1 MKYVPFP
8 DVVWFQ
14 EGPGVRNTQY
24 TETGVKLLN
33 VANLIDG
40 KVDISN
46 TNRYISE
53 EEAYGKY
60 KHFLVDKGDLII
72 ASSGI
77 KVEYF
82 DRKMGFV
89 DESQLPL
96 CMNTSTIRFK
106 ALDKSVLDI
115 RYFMY
120 FLKSDCFKAQLGRE
134 ITGSAQLN
142 FGPSHLKKMKL
153 PLIDIQV
160 QQHIAS
166 VLDKVTDL
174 ISQRRAQLDKLDLL
188 VKSRFVEMFGDPEVN
203 SFKLPSIPMTNLCEI
218 IDGDRGP
225 NYPKQEEFSSDGYCL
240 FLNAKNVTNSGFC
253 FNQCLYISKEKDS
266 LMRKGKLQRGDIV
279 LTTRGTIGNLAF
291 YDNTI
296 PYENVRINSG
306 MVILRVHKE
315 QITEIFFIEQFKMLL
330 DLIKSKMASGSAQP
344 QLPIS
349 TMKQIMMLVPP
360 IEEQMNFNK
369 IVVQTNT
376 LKSRV
381 TSSLDSLETL
391 KKSLMQ
397 QYFE

>member
-14 EGPGVRNTQY
+14 EGPGVKNTQY

-188 VKSRFVEMFGDPEVN
+188 VKSRFVEMFGDLTINNKNWHFEPLGTLCDVRDGTHDSPQYIGTGYPLLTSKN
-203 SFKLPSIPMTNLCEI
+203 FTSGNIDFTNC
-218 IDGDRGP
+218 
-225 NYPKQEEFSSDGYCL
+225 NM
-240 FLNAKNVTNSGFC
+240 
-253 FNQCLYISKEKDS
+253 ISKEDFDKIN
-266 LMRKGKLQRGDIV
+266 QRSKVDNGDIIMPMI
-279 LTTRGTIGNLAF
+279 GTIGSPVIV
-291 YDNTI
+291 NTETPFAI
-296 PYENVRINSG
+296 KNVA
-306 MVILRVHKE
+306 
-315 QITEIFFIEQFKMLL
+315 
-330 DLIKSKMASGSAQP
+330 LIKFQHAKISNVFIREILCSDYFQTSTMAANRGGTQKFIALGDIRK
-344 QLPIS
+344 LPIPVVS
-349 TMKQIMMLVPP
+349 SDLQAQFNLFVKQKESVSQVL
-360 IEEQMNFNK
+360 
-369 IVVQTNT
+369 
-376 LKSRV
+376 LKG
-381 TSSLDSLETL
+381 LDQLEVL

>member
-1 MKYVPFP
+1 MKYIPFP

-33 VANLIDG
+33 VTNLIDE

-82 DRKMGFV
+82 DKKMGFV

-106 ALDKSVLDI
+106 ALDKTVLDI

-153 PLIDIQV
+153 PLIDIQE
-160 QQHIAS
+160 QHHVAS
-166 VLDKVTDL
+166 VLDKITAL
-174 ISQRRAQLDKLDLL
+174 IDQRRAQLDKLDLL
-188 VKSRFVEMFGDPEVN
+188 AKSRFVEMFGTENEFGRWPCGKVGDVADVCVGVVIKPTQYYAEEGVKAFRSLN
-203 SFKLPSIPMTNLCEI
+203 IGAMYVKDNDWVYFSQEGHLKNQKSAIRKGDVLVVRSGAPGIACVATEEYDGCNAVDIIIARPDTDKIEPVFLAMFTNLPHGMNQIRERT
-218 IDGDRGP
+218 GGAAQQHF
-225 NYPKQEEFSSDGYCL
+225 NVGGYK
-240 FLNAKNVTNSGFC
+240 A
-253 FNQCLYISKEKDS
+253 
-266 LMRKGKLQRGDIV
+266 
-279 LTTRGTIGNLAF
+279 LTLIM
-291 YDNTI
+291 
-296 PYENVRINSG
+296 PP
-306 MVILRVHKE
+306 
-315 QITEIFFIEQFKMLL
+315 L
-330 DLIKSKMASGSAQP
+330 DLQKQFALFFTRTSKTKLMIQQG
-344 QLPIS
+344 
-349 TMKQIMMLVPP
+349 
-360 IEEQMNFNK
+360 
-369 IVVQTNT
+369 
-376 LKSRV
+376 
-381 TSSLDSLETL
+381 LDELEML
-391 KKSLMQ
+391 KKAFLQ
-397 QYFE
+397 KYFA